1 MNVITCYIDQQKAE
15 LIEIWTSAFLSEAE
29 KHCIQ
34 KRNIDKHVVVFGR
47 TTHERRNTK
56 DIFGQ
61 NKDGSTSLPNAK
73 KGPCQVSDDSSK
85 STLSKESI
93 VNVETSKIKGRQIMI
108 SRHDVDQAREKRK
121 RQINYSL
128 EVQSSKQNY
137 VALQINSIT
146 RIVVQSFRKLID
158 CERCAL
164 FLMDHSTDELYF
176 KPVGD
181 EHDADPKE
189 IRFPASSG
197 VAGFVATKAVTLNIR
212 DAYHDARFNS
222 EIDKQTN
229 FRTRSILCA
238 PVLSSTGH
246 LFGVIQMVN
255 KKKGDSKQ
263 IQSMAKKKKTDN
275 KHHGYASCFEPFST
289 EDEQILDLCC
299 SRVSKSLE
307 AILCPNKTIGKDD
320 NAVQEISSE
329 LPKRNRRA
337 STASDLSHKDR
348 RRSSVGN
355 LVQFVSSVD
364 ARAKTG
370 PVKPSQDILAGV
382 GVCEALTKFQF
393 RTTIVGPQMSAKVQQ
408 KDDPERLM
416 AATKRKRMVDYNL
429 QRKFREK
436 VVVV

>member
-1 MNVITCYIDQQKAE
+1 MISNHD
-15 LIEIWTSAFLSEAE
+15 
-29 KHCIQ
+29 
-34 KRNIDKHVVVFGR
+34 IDK
-47 TTHERRNTK
+47 
-56 DIFGQ
+56 
-61 NKDGSTSLPNAK
+61 
-73 KGPCQVSDDSSK
+73 
-85 STLSKESI
+85 
-93 VNVETSKIKGRQIMI
+93 
-108 SRHDVDQAREKRK
+108 AREKRK
-121 RQINYSL
+121 RQLKYAQ
-128 EVQSSKQNY
+128 EVQNSKRNY
-137 VALQINSIT
+137 VALQISSIT

-181 EHDADPKE
+181 EHDVDPKE
-189 IRFPASSG
+189 IRFPASAG
-197 VAGFVATKAVTLNIR
+197 VAGYVATKAVALNIR
-212 DAYHDARFNS
+212 DAYHDPRFNS

-238 PVLSSTGH
+238 PVLSSTGK

-255 KKKGDSKQ
+255 KKKGDSKL
-263 IQSMAKKKKTDN
+263 IQSIAKKKKTDH

-289 EDEQILDLCC
+289 EDEQILDMCC

-307 AILCPNKTIGKDD
+307 PILCPNKSSGKVDSK
-320 NAVQEISSE
+320 NQNETNTE
-329 LPKRNRRA
+329 NNKRNRRG
-337 STASDLSHKDR
+337 STMSCKER

-355 LVQFVSSVD
+355 LAQFVNSME
-364 ARAKTG
+364 
-370 PVKPSQDILAGV
+370 PSGRTIPIKAAQCGLAGV

-416 AATKRKRMVDYNL
+416 AATKRKRMVDYNM

-436 VVVV
+436 P

>member
-1 MNVITCYIDQQKAE
+1 
-15 LIEIWTSAFLSEAE
+15 
-29 KHCIQ
+29 
-34 KRNIDKHVVVFGR
+34 
-47 TTHERRNTK
+47 
-56 DIFGQ
+56 
-61 NKDGSTSLPNAK
+61 
-73 KGPCQVSDDSSK
+73 
-85 STLSKESI
+85 
-93 VNVETSKIKGRQIMI
+93 MI
-108 SRHDVDQAREKRK
+108 SKQDVDKAREKRK
-121 RQINYSL
+121 RQLKYAQ
-128 EVQSSKQNY
+128 EVQSSKRNY
-137 VALQINSIT
+137 VALQISSIT

-189 IRFPASSG
+189 IRFPASAG
-197 VAGFVATKAVTLNIR
+197 VAGYVATKSVALNIR
-212 DAYHDARFNS
+212 DAYHDPRFNS

-238 PVLSSTGH
+238 PVLSSTGK

-255 KKKGDSKQ
+255 KKKGDSKL
-263 IQSMAKKKKTDN
+263 IQSIAKKKKTDH

-299 SRVSKSLE
+299 NRVSKSLE
-307 AILCPNKTIGKDD
+307 PILCPNKPSGKCD
-320 NAVQEISSE
+320 NTNQNDASIENNKKHRRGSSMSCKE
-329 LPKRNRRA
+329 
-337 STASDLSHKDR
+337 R

-355 LVQFVSSVD
+355 LAQFVNSME
-364 ARAKTG
+364 
-370 PVKPSQDILAGV
+370 PSGRTIPIKAAQSGLVGV

-393 RTTIVGPQMSAKVQQ
+393 RTTIVGPQMTAKVQQ

-416 AATKRKRMVDYNL
+416 AASKRKRMVDYSM

-436 VVVV
+436 P

>member
-1 MNVITCYIDQQKAE
+1 MIDRQQHHQRRND
-15 LIEIWTSAFLSEAE
+15 E
-29 KHCIQ
+29 KY
-34 KRNIDKHVVVFGR
+34 KVVFGR
-47 TTHERRNTK
+47 TTHESSNT
-56 DIFGQ
+56 
-61 NKDGSTSLPNAK
+61 GSTVK
-73 KGPCQVSDDSSK
+73 KDKHGFNSPLSHGKRERKSSCQLSEDYENRLGMKSVHQSMLNSK
-85 STLSKESI
+85 
-93 VNVETSKIKGRQIMI
+93 NKGRQIMD
-108 SRHDVDQAREKRK
+108 SKHDLDKAREKRK

-128 EVQSSKQNY
+128 EVQSTKQNY
-137 VALQINSIT
+137 VALQISSIT

-189 IRFPASSG
+189 IRFPASAG
-197 VAGFVATKAVTLNIR
+197 VAGYVATKGVALNIR
-212 DAYHDARFNS
+212 DAYHDPRFNS

-238 PVLSSTGH
+238 PVISSTGQ

-255 KKKGDSKQ
+255 KKKGDSKV

-307 AILCPNKTIGKDD
+307 PILCPNKASKEDTG
-320 NAVQEISSE
+320 NQEASVD

-337 STASDLSHKDR
+337 STASNISHKDR

-355 LVQFVSSVD
+355 LVQFVNTVE
-364 ARAKTG
+364 ARGKIGQTKSQTG
-370 PVKPSQDILAGV
+370 LIGV

-408 KDDPERLM
+408 KNDPERM
-416 AATKRKRMVDYNL
+416 IAATKRKRMVDYNL
-429 QRKFREK
+429 KRKCREK
-436 VVVV
+436 VV

>member
-1 MNVITCYIDQQKAE
+1 
-15 LIEIWTSAFLSEAE
+15 
-29 KHCIQ
+29 
-34 KRNIDKHVVVFGR
+34 
-47 TTHERRNTK
+47 
-56 DIFGQ
+56 
-61 NKDGSTSLPNAK
+61 
-73 KGPCQVSDDSSK
+73 
-85 STLSKESI
+85 
-93 VNVETSKIKGRQIMI
+93 MI
-108 SRHDVDQAREKRK
+108 SKHDIEKAREKRK
-121 RQINYSL
+121 RQIKYSL
-128 EVQSSKQNY
+128 EVQTSKQNY
-137 VALQINSIT
+137 VALQISSIT

-189 IRFPASSG
+189 IRFPASTG
-197 VAGFVATKAVTLNIR
+197 VAGCVATKGVTLNIR
-212 DAYHDARFNS
+212 DAYHDNRFNS

-238 PVLSSTGH
+238 PVLSSTGE

-255 KKKGDSKQ
+255 KKKGDSKE

-299 SRVSKSLE
+299 RRVSKSLE
-307 AILCPNKTIGKDD
+307 PILCPNKIVGKDD
-320 NAVQEISSE
+320 SVVQDISYEES
-329 LPKRNRRA
+329 KRNRRG
-337 STASDLSHKDR
+337 STSSTLSCKDR

-355 LVQFVSSVD
+355 LAQFVNNMEQPSG
-364 ARAKTG
+364 RTI
-370 PVKPSQDILAGV
+370 PVKAAQSGLVGV

-416 AATKRKRMVDYNL
+416 AATKRKRMVDYSM

-436 VVVV
+436 

>member
-1 MNVITCYIDQQKAE
+1 
-15 LIEIWTSAFLSEAE
+15 
-29 KHCIQ
+29 
-34 KRNIDKHVVVFGR
+34 
-47 TTHERRNTK
+47 
-56 DIFGQ
+56 
-61 NKDGSTSLPNAK
+61 
-73 KGPCQVSDDSSK
+73 
-85 STLSKESI
+85 
-93 VNVETSKIKGRQIMI
+93 MI
-108 SRHDVDQAREKRK
+108 SKHDVEKAREKRK
-121 RQINYSL
+121 RQMKYSL

-137 VALQINSIT
+137 VALQISSIT

-189 IRFPASSG
+189 IRFPASAG
-197 VAGFVATKAVTLNIR
+197 VAGYVATKGVTLNIR
-212 DAYHDARFNS
+212 DAYHDPRFNS

-255 KKKGDSKQ
+255 KKKGDSKV
-263 IQSMAKKKKTDN
+263 IQSIAKKRKTDE
-275 KHHGYASCFEPFST
+275 KHFGYASCFEPFST

-299 SRVSKSLE
+299 CRVSKSLE
-307 AILCPNKTIGKDD
+307 PILCPNKTTVKDEI
-320 NAVQEISSE
+320 ASQEVNNDSC
-329 LPKRNRRA
+329 KRK
-337 STASDLSHKDR
+337 LSCKDR

-355 LVQFVSSVD
+355 LAQFVNSMEPNG
-364 ARAKTG
+364 RRL
-370 PVKPSQDILAGV
+370 PVKATDTGLIGV

-408 KDDPERLM
+408 KNDPEWLM

-429 QRKFREK
+429 QRKIREK
-436 VVVV
+436 